1 MYTNKDLSKR
11 TGLKLSTIRWR
22 VRKLGI
28 ETRYEGKNRRGA
40 PERVYT
46 LEEADLIADGRSF
59 ERTGRPPKFY
69 PDDGGGAD
77 E

>member
-11 TGLKLSTIRWR
+11 TGLQLTTIRWR
-22 VRKLGI
+22 VRKLKLPK
-28 ETRYEGKNRRGA
+28 RYQESSGRGA
-40 PERVYT
+40 PERIYT

-69 PDDGGGAD
+69 PESETADD
-77 E
+77 